1 MPENPNWKDYWET
14 TKMDRHYQAKLSREG
29 YRPEPG
35 RQVVAVWA
43 KTLSSGNTRMY
54 LLWSSAELVQRT
66 IRGQD
71 TGGWAEGKRF
81 KKYSN
86 SLLIDI
92 DTRLRNLGFHRNYV
106 MDTGARLAVHKQ
118 GLSPE
123 RRRK

>member
-1 MPENPNWKDYWET
+1 MSENPNWKDYWET

-43 KTLSSGNTRMY
+43 KTLSSGATRSY

-81 KKYSN
+81 TKYSN
-86 SLLIDI
+86 QLLIDI
-92 DTRLRNLGFHRNYV
+92 VIDVGTPHGMPPSQLVVQHFA
-106 MDTGARLAVHKQ
+106 MPQ
-118 GLSPE
+118 CLS
-123 RRRK
+123 